1 MSTKIVTDAY
11 NLVSRLTITGLGAVA
26 TGVAPPPNEGWPE
39 GVPVLAIHIKSA
51 REIAACGDRP
61 NIKEIN
67 DRLEGPVVQETK
79 LDVAGNFTIV
89 STMGLPAAARPQ
101 LPVTAEIVKSGE

>member
-26 TGVAPPPNEGWPE
+26 TGVAPSPNEGWPE

-79 LDVAGNFTIV
+79 LTGGITVV
-89 STMGLPAAARPQ
+89 SSLGPPAAAQPQ
-101 LPVTAEIVKSGE
+101 LPPREVN

>member
-11 NLVSRLTITGLGAVA
+11 NLVSRLTLTGLGAVA
-26 TGVAPPPNEGWPE
+26 TGVAPSPNEGWPE

-79 LDVAGNFTIV
+79 LTGGITVV
-89 STMGLPAAARPQ
+89 SSLGPPAAAQPQ
-101 LPVTAEIVKSGE
+101 LPPREVN

>member
-1 MSTKIVTDAY
+1 MPPKPISDAY
-11 NLVSRLTITGLGAVA
+11 TLVSRLTLNGLGAVA
-26 TGVAPPPNEGWPE
+26 SGIAPPPSEGWPE
-39 GVPVLAIHIKSA
+39 GQQVLALHIKAA

-79 LDVAGNFTIV
+79 VTGGITVV
-89 STMGLPAAARPQ
+89 SSLGPPAAAQPQ
-101 LPVTAEIVKSGE
+101 LPPKEVN